1 MQQVTPKDKDF
12 ILGYWFESVA
22 ANVRTTLVILVFWAL
37 KGGVL
42 PAANAKSS
50 TSILWMIGARNA
62 DQRRTDWIPRSYAAI
77 FWEVDSSDGRS
88 MKPTGSWRLRG
99 ESEGLALS
107 DQPFRSTEKR
117 REDEPQRGKGQR
129 SRGGSNT
136 WWTFLEWA
144 PYDAS
149 FGRYQLTPA
158 LLVHCWLT
166 DSNPESSESLGS
178 RCFNLNP
185 LYGSFKTRNQRKH
198 RAASL
203 TYWVYQVICWLCSLF
218 FIINICFNFVLK
230 S

>member
-12 ILGYWFESVA
+12 IFGDWFESVA
-22 ANVRTTLVILVFWAL
+22 ANVRTTLVILVFWAR

-50 TSILWMIGARNA
+50 TSILWMIGARKRWSA
-62 DQRRTDWIPRSYAAI
+62 KDRLDPTVIRGY
-77 FWEVDSSDGRS
+77 FLGRS
-88 MKPTGSWRLRG
+88 TAVMADPWSQQEAGVYGGKAKASLSLIRHVLR
-99 ESEGLALS
+99 ENKE
-107 DQPFRSTEKR
+107 PFRSTEKR
-117 REDEPQRGKGQR
+117 REEEPQRGKGQR
-129 SRGGSNT
+129 SRGGSDT
-136 WWTFLEWA
+136 WRTFLEWA
-144 PYDAS
+144 LYDAS

-185 LYGSFKTRNQRKH
+185 LYGSFKTRNQRKR

-203 TYWVYQVICWLCSLF
+203 TYWFYQVICWLCSLF
-218 FIINICFNFVLK
+218 FNH
-230 S
+230 